1 MNNLLDGWRSGQE
14 KYAALTER
22 VTDSESTQQLIRE
35 NLMSVSRMWR
45 CYGGFTEAEKKQADS
60 TVEEMRAFVAE
71 HRSEVLKGKS
81 YSMLHKLSCL
91 LVTSKNPVYLWGLNR
106 LYRVYL
112 LVENRLSTRL
122 Q

>member
-1 MNNLLDGWRSGQE
+1 MKNQLDSWISGQE
-14 KYAALTER
+14 KYAALAER
-22 VTDSESTQQLIRE
+22 VSDPECMQQLIRE

-45 CYGGFTEAEKKQADS
+45 CYGGFTEVEKKLADS

-91 LVTSKNPVYLWGLNR
+91 LVMSKNPVYLWGMNR

-112 LVENRLSTRL
+112 LVEKRRRY
-122 Q
+122 